1 MAEGYIHSVRFVR
14 EKCRGCVTCVKACPT
29 DAIRVRNGKAELIPA
44 RCIDCGECMQRCP
57 YHAVEGVSDKLE
69 QIKDYQYNIVLPPPS
84 LYAQF
89 PAEISEDVIRGGLS
103 HLGFDEIFDVAVA
116 SEYISLEI
124 ADYIKN
130 YNGGRKPLISCTCP
144 AVLRLIQVKF
154 PELIKQVVPVLPPVE
169 AAAIYVKQEA
179 MERLGLDASQIGVWF
194 LAPCPSK
201 DANIRQSVDVVH
213 TQLTGSIA
221 ISEIYGKLMRS
232 IGSVKESKKIT
243 ASHGIENVYDVL
255 EQISMNKMPDVDYVE
270 CSACSGGC
278 IGGPLTAE
286 NKFVAEKNLKLRL
299 AKMREHEPAGRLEAM
314 AESMTCEGFPKS
326 GAYIKKLVPRPMMQL
341 DDDIMEAMK
350 KFERMEEV
358 LNSLPGLDC
367 GACGAPSCQCL
378 AEDIVQGKATE
389 IDCIFK
395 LRASVKKLAQGMLE
409 LAKQIPISGGSMDL
423 NDDGEEKDA
432 DKGSN

>member
-154 PELIKQVVPVLPPVE
+154 PELIKQVVPVL
-169 AAAIYVKQEA
+169 AYQ
-179 MERLGLDASQIGVWF
+179 
-194 LAPCPSK
+194 
-201 DANIRQSVDVVH
+201 
-213 TQLTGSIA
+213 TG
-221 ISEIYGKLMRS
+221 
-232 IGSVKESKKIT
+232 
-243 ASHGIENVYDVL
+243 
-255 EQISMNKMPDVDYVE
+255 
-270 CSACSGGC
+270 CACF
-278 IGGPLTAE
+278 A
-286 NKFVAEKNLKLRL
+286 
-299 AKMREHEPAGRLEAM
+299 
-314 AESMTCEGFPKS
+314 
-326 GAYIKKLVPRPMMQL
+326 
-341 DDDIMEAMK
+341 
-350 KFERMEEV
+350 
-358 LNSLPGLDC
+358 
-367 GACGAPSCQCL
+367 
-378 AEDIVQGKATE
+378 
-389 IDCIFK
+389 
-395 LRASVKKLAQGMLE
+395 
-409 LAKQIPISGGSMDL
+409 SGGSGCNL
-423 NDDGEEKDA
+423 R
-432 DKGSN
+432 